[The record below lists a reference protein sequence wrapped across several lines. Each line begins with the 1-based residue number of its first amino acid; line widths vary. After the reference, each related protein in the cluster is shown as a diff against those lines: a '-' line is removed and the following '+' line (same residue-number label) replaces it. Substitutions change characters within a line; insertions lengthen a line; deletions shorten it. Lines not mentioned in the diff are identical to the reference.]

1 MLRKILLLCLTSFV
15 AVLTVEASPQEE
27 GKRVALIIGNDN
39 YKISQ
44 LKNAVNDARAMDKA
58 LQAAGFKTIL
68 VENAKRADMD
78 RTMGQFLEMLGPD
91 DTALFFYA
99 GHGVQIENENFLV
112 PVDFEAGD
120 SLSTAKFSCFSLAQI
135 YDELARRRAKRRIV
149 ILDACRSNPVANKY
163 SLEAGLAR
171 PQRDDLKE
179 SFIAYSTGPG
189 QVAADNPDGRNSWFT
204 EGLSG
209 MIGQASLTL
218 DEVFNRVKRQVSEET
233 NGKQTPWISSTMTSS
248 FYFHA
253 PLKSAGETDLSLT
266 AKRMDDARRFE
277 QAEDWDRAIE
287 LVSQVLAKKP
297 GGLLEESA
305 KNKLPYLK
313 AHQDAQARYDAADFA
328 GAADAYNAAMQLDPF
343 ALHTAFEGVN
353 SYLLADRI
361 GDAVKL
367 LQAVRVRGTS
377 DAIQKANAML
387 KELAA
392 VSPEAATELKA
403 RIPQPPP
410 IEEVFRGTRF
420 GIPDWEAGARD
431 LRAANIDTAR
441 WSKELLESAAKS
453 AAAVPAPPAEPKA
466 PDNAPAENPIALA
479 FLHVEVS
486 STASTRDLVIRK
498 VSAGTMNSG
507 GVTRPSGVA
516 VKVTSEPPGAELAI
530 EGDAEQH
537 CQTPCQLNLAPGRQV
552 IHAQTPG
559 YRIANRIVTVGA
571 AGAEVPIVLER
582 QLGVVQFDGI
592 QEGTPVLVDGKP
604 AVYQAAAKL
613 SLGAGTYEVKVVQDG
628 KVLSR
633 QNVEV
638 KDQSTVAVSLKK

>member
-1 MLRKILLLCLTSFV
+1 LLLCLTSL
-15 AVLTVEASPQEE
+15 AALLPLCASPQEE

-44 LKNAVNDARAMDKA
+44 LKNAVNDARAMEKA
-58 LQAAGFKTIL
+58 LQAAGFKTLL

-78 RTMGQFLEMLGPD
+78 RNVGQFVDMLGPD

-112 PVDFEAGD
+112 PVDFEPGD
-120 SLSTAKFSCFSLAQI
+120 SISSAKFSCFSLAQL
-135 YDELARRRAKRRIV
+135 YEQLARRRAKRRIV

-179 SFIAYSTGPG
+179 SFIVYSTGPG

-233 NGKQTPWISSTMTSS
+233 SGKQTPWVSSTMTSS
-248 FYFHA
+248 FYFHP
-253 PLKSAGETDLSLT
+253 PLNSEGETDLSLT
-266 AKRMDDARRFE
+266 AKRMDEAKRFE
-277 QAEDWDRAIE
+277 QAEEWDRAIE
-287 LVSQVLAKKP
+287 LVNQVLAKKP
-297 GGLLEESA
+297 GGLLEEDA
-305 KNKLPYLK
+305 KSKLPYLK
-313 AHQDAQARYDAADFA
+313 AHKDAQARYEASDFV
-328 GAADAYNAAMQLDPF
+328 GAAESYKSAIQMDPF
-343 ALHTAFEGVN
+343 AIQTAFQGVN

-377 DAIQKANAML
+377 DAIQRANAML

-392 VSPEAATELKA
+392 VSPEAGTELKA
-403 RIPQPPP
+403 GIPQPPP
-410 IEEVFRGTRF
+410 IEEVFRSTRF
-420 GIPDWEAGARD
+420 GVPDWEAGSRD
-431 LRAANIDTAR
+431 LHAANIDTAR
-441 WSKELLESAAKS
+441 WSKDLLESAAK
-453 AAAVPAPPAEPKA
+453 AAAAIPAAPAATPAETPL
-466 PDNAPAENPIALA
+466 AENPIALA
-479 FLHVEVS
+479 ILHVEVS
-486 STASTRDLVIRK
+486 STAGTRDLVIRK
-498 VSAGTMNSG
+498 IGPGTLNSG
-507 GVTRPSGVA
+507 GTPHPGGVA
-516 VKVTSEPPGAELAI
+516 VKVTSEPPGAELTV

-537 CQTPCQLNLAPGRQV
+537 CQTPCMLNLPAGRQV
-552 IHAQTPG
+552 VHAQLPG
-559 YRIANRIVTVGA
+559 FRMANRILTVA
-571 AGAEVPIVLER
+571 APSDLQIELER
-582 QLGVVQFDGI
+582 QLGMVQFDGI

-604 AVYQAAAKL
+604 AVFQGASKL
-613 SLGAGTYEVKVVQDG
+613 ALGAGTYEVKVVQDG
-628 KVLSR
+628 KTLSR

-638 KDQSTVAVSLKK
+638 KDQSTVPVSVKQ